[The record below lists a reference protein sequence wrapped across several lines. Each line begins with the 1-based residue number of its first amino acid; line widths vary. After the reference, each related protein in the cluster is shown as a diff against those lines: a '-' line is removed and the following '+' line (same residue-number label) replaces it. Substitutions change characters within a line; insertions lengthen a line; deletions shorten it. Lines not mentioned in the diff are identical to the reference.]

1 MTKLYLLDKTAKRN
15 KKWSTGSLQCLR
27 NGSCWYIISIYLHVQ
42 ISQKSPIMEIL
53 ARCQFCLLTHGWS
66 SQKWCLACG
75 DVEKRIWEHQNDFL
89 STCPKPFSWAKN
101 RRRIFFDGKSRG
113 ALIAFIWDHDREKRG
128 NDQVELLIVK
138 QILLVSSL
146 WNV

>member
-1 MTKLYLLDKTAKRN
+1 MINWLITMFTEWLMLIYYFHLSSRSN
-15 KKWSTGSLQCLR
+15 KSKITHYG
-27 NGSCWYIISIYLHVQ
+27 NSCWMPILSFNTRVVQ
-42 ISQKSPIMEIL
+42 PKMM
-53 ARCQFCLLTHGWS
+53 
-66 SQKWCLACG
+66 ACG
-75 DVEKRIWEHQNDFL
+75 DVETERIWEHLNDFL

-101 RRRIFFDGKSRG
+101 RRTIFFYGKSRG
-113 ALIAFIWDHDREKRG
+113 TLIAFIWDHDREKRG